1 MSSSMLFTLYFCFKL
16 RTSICLDLI
25 RCILY
30 SFLFY
35 FYTSFLF
42 LWLICWQYFL
52 VLLLHPNSRLT
63 FLTQDNDTLRRNKS
77 FSFRWISQAVNSL
90 FCVNHIWINRLW
102 MARIFRALFVTSF
115 LLLTKL
121 PCLKNQWIACLETVH
136 QWCDRKCLQ
145 ISNTPR
151 PSSEFVLSRLT
162 APAPSLK
169 MNVHRARDANIILFC
184 ELDRKKK
191 VFKFIDYHIYDK

>member
-1 MSSSMLFTLYFCFKL
+1 MYTTVQHFGEKNTIFNTNQIKHTLNVIVNVIYI
-16 RTSICLDLI
+16 ICLDLI

-42 LWLICWQYFL
+42 LWLICWQYFP

-77 FSFRWISQAVNSL
+77 FSFRWLSQAVNSL
-90 FCVNHIWINRLW
+90 FCVNHILINRLW
-102 MARIFRALFVTSF
+102 MARIVRALLVTSF

-121 PCLKNQWIACLETVH
+121 PCLKNRWIACLETVH
-136 QWCDRKCLQ
+136 FRICAFT
-145 ISNTPR
+145 SNR
-151 PSSEFVLSRLT
+151 IGAIFENERSSSAGCQHHFVL
-162 APAPSLK
+162 
-169 MNVHRARDANIILFC
+169 RARS
-184 ELDRKKK
+184 
-191 VFKFIDYHIYDK
+191 

>member
-1 MSSSMLFTLYFCFKL
+1 MFILSSVHQDFEAIKQSLISFYTFCRGCIQLYTILEKKIQYQYQSNNTQLMSSSMLFTLYFCFKL

-42 LWLICWQYFL
+42 LWLICWQYFP

-90 FCVNHIWINRLW
+90 FCVNHIWINRL
-102 MARIFRALFVTSF
+102 
-115 LLLTKL
+115 
-121 PCLKNQWIACLETVH
+121 
-136 QWCDRKCLQ
+136 
-145 ISNTPR
+145 
-151 PSSEFVLSRLT
+151 
-162 APAPSLK
+162 
-169 MNVHRARDANIILFC
+169 
-184 ELDRKKK
+184 
-191 VFKFIDYHIYDK
+191 